1 MLWAGKYSTLLLKKK
16 NLDCCL
22 LIFSIK
28 ICFLSPHLLFLFFIS
43 NLIYQWIWQCS
54 LFLFKTSAF
63 SVFLSSKMTFP
74 FYPWGLVP
82 GRNFPWLSLKNGW
95 LLFLYSYRTLT
106 ITSLW
111 DIDNKI
117 SVMQMLYC
125 PTRCERLRTKNRHYI
140 NVWMSEMWTMQQS
153 VSIHPWRVEG
163 QEVIQVSFQFEVTH
177 LITNMYSEQIITY

>member
-1 MLWAGKYSTLLLKKK
+1 M
-16 NLDCCL
+16 
-22 LIFSIK
+22 
-28 ICFLSPHLLFLFFIS
+28 PFLF
-43 NLIYQWIWQCS
+43 
-54 LFLFKTSAF
+54 
-63 SVFLSSKMTFP
+63 FLSSKMTFP

-95 LLFLYSYRTLT
+95 LLSLYSYRTLT

-125 PTRCERLRTKNRHYI
+125 PARCERLRTKNRHYI

-163 QEVIQVSFQFEVTH
+163 QEVIQVSSVWSYALNYQHVFW
-177 LITNMYSEQIITY
+177 TNHYLLELAICKNILLNILGFYINLCLVILVLN